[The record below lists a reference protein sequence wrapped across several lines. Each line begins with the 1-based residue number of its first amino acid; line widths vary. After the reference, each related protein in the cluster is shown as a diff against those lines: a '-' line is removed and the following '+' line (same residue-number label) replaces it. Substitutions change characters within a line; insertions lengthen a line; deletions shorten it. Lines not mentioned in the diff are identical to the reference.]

1 MVYDA
6 SGRILSKRLPSSTG
20 ERVTYAYDNMGQLR
34 KIVAGESESEF
45 GYDSDTGTLDSVI
58 TRIGHHFNMRT
69 KNKYHSGLL
78 KEQKI
83 IFLGSSSP
91 DFDNAMFRYQYDGN
105 GRPSVLIS
113 GIGDGS
119 DQQQTYSST
128 YNSYTGQLDVLD
140 SGVRVIRKQE
150 NKTVLQDTS
159 IGYFKSTETDGNGR
173 PARIVYGLKH
183 KEMLNLHIRYNSQNL
198 ISSVSI
204 QNHEGRPSEEHYE
217 YNGDGQL
224 HKVNSMNVIFFMF
237 RMEPFLLVCYS
248 ISPNVIF
255 S

>member
-1 MVYDA
+1 M
-6 SGRILSKRLPSSTG
+6 LSKRLPSDSG
-20 ERVTYAYDNMGQLR
+20 ERVTYSYDNVGQLR
-34 KIVAGESESEF
+34 KIMSGETESEF

-78 KEQKI
+78 KEQKV

-91 DFDNAMFRYQYDGN
+91 DFDNAVFRYQYDGN

-119 DQQQTYSST
+119 DKQQTYSST
-128 YNSYTGQLDVLD
+128 YNSYTGQPDMLD

-150 NKTVLQDTS
+150 NKTVLQDNS
-159 IGYFKSTETDGNGR
+159 IGYYKSTEIDGNGR
-173 PARIVYGLKH
+173 PAKLVYGLNH
-183 KEMLNLHIRYNSQNL
+183 REMLTLNLRYNSQNL
-198 ISSVSI
+198 ISSIST

-217 YNGDGQL
+217 YKGDGHL
-224 HKVNSMNVIFFMF
+224 HKVSKTVLTRSLQRQNINFIHK
-237 RMEPFLLVCYS
+237 RC
-248 ISPNVIF
+248 
-255 S
+255 